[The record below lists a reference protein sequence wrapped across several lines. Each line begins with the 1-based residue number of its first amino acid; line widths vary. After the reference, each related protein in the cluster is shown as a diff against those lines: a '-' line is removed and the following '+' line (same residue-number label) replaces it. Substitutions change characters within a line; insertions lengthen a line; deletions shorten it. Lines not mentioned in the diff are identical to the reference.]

1 MEKAEYQKH
10 YELERDFW
18 WFKSRRAAAF
28 RILKRAL
35 KTAGRPARILD
46 GGCGTGINLTEL
58 DRFGRACGCD
68 LAAEALSFCRQR
80 GLTRLARADVRRLPF
95 RGESFDLVTLFDV
108 LYHKEIPDDIAVMR
122 EIRRVLKEGGLFL
135 MTDSAL
141 EILRGPHDE
150 AMQGLRRY
158 NKKML
163 RAKLEE
169 AGFEIVRLSYFF
181 MTTFPII
188 LLKRRLEKRWA
199 ARKPGAVPRSDLE
212 PVSSWLNRFLSGLLR
227 VEAAWAAG
235 RNLPI
240 GSSIIALTRKKN

>member
-28 RILKRAL
+28 RILRRWF
-35 KTAGRPARILD
+35 RPAAFPAHILD

-80 GLTRLARADVRRLPF
+80 GLTRLARADVRRLPY

-108 LYHKEIPDDIAVMR
+108 LYHKEIPDDVAVMR
-122 EIRRVLKEGGLFL
+122 EVRRVLKEGGLFL

-188 LLKRRLEKRWA
+188 FLKRRLEKRRA
-199 ARKPGAVPRSDLE
+199 ARNPGEVPRSDLE
-212 PVSSWLNRFLSGLLR
+212 PVSSWLNHLLCGVLR
-227 VEAAWAAG
+227 VEAAWTVH

-240 GSSIIALTRKKN
+240 GSSIIALAKKK

>member
-28 RILKRAL
+28 RILRRWFQPASF
-35 KTAGRPARILD
+35 PARILD

-80 GLTRLARADVRRLPF
+80 GLTRLARADVGRLPF
-95 RGESFDLVTLFDV
+95 RRESFDLVTLFDV
-108 LYHKEIPDDIAVMR
+108 LYHQEIPDDVAVMG
-122 EIRRVLKEGGLFL
+122 EVRRVLKEGGLFL

-158 NKKML
+158 NKKIL
-163 RAKLEE
+163 RAKLEG

-188 LLKRRLEKRWA
+188 LFKRRLEKRRS
-199 ARKPGAVPRSDLE
+199 ARNPGAVPRSDLA
-212 PVSSWLNRFLSGLLR
+212 PVPGWLNRVLYGVLR
-227 VEAAWAAG
+227 LEAAWAA
-235 RNLPI
+235 RRDLPI
-240 GSSIIALTRKKN
+240 GSSIIALARKK